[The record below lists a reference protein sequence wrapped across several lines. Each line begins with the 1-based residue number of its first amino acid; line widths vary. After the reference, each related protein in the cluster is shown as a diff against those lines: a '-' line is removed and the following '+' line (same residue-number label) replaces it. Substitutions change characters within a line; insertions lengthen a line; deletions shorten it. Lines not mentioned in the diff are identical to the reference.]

1 MLSIENSLTL
11 LINLSGKMRML
22 SHRIVMLGLIDIH
35 HNANEPQSDMSD
47 AVIEFEAIFDL
58 LLNGDPQKGIGQDTI
73 EYLKA
78 NDVLKP
84 EHTNVIEKFIA
95 LVHARSNDDYD
106 KDRFSHYNLMAD
118 LVGGELLGA
127 LNQINLDISS
137 ALKKRVQEKEDKET
151 DSANIIADILDSLND
166 TARSVSL
173 VATNAMIEA
182 ARAGD
187 SGKGF
192 AIIAAEIKRLSEEAS
207 DTVRTLRTSQN
218 Q

>member
-1 MLSIENSLTL
+1 MIGIENSLTL

-22 SHRIVMLGLIDIH
+22 SHRIVMLGLIDIQN
-35 HNANEPQSDMSD
+35 NATEPQSDMSE
-47 AVIEFEAIFDL
+47 AILEFEAIFNL
-58 LLNGDPQKGIGQDTI
+58 LLHGDNDKGIGQDTI
-73 EYLKA
+73 EYLKTNNA
-78 NDVLKP
+78 LKS
-84 EHTNVIEKFIA
+84 EHIKVIEKFVA
-95 LVHARSNDDYD
+95 LVHARSHDDYD
-106 KDRFSHYNLMAD
+106 KDRFAHYNLMAD
-118 LVGGELLGA
+118 LVGGELLNA

-137 ALKKRVQEKEDKET
+137 ALKQRVQENQEKET
-151 DSANIIADILDSLND
+151 ISANIIADILDNLND

-207 DTVRTLRTSQN
+207 NTVRTLRTSQN
-218 Q
+218 R

>member
-1 MLSIENSLTL
+1 MLGIENSLTL

-22 SHRIVMLGLIDIH
+22 SHRIVMLGLIDV
-35 HNANEPQSDMSD
+35 HNNATKPASEMSE
-47 AVIEFEAIFDL
+47 AISEFESIFDL
-58 LLNGDPQKGIGQDTI
+58 LLNGDPEKGIGQDTI
-73 EYLKA
+73 EYLKS
-78 NDVLKP
+78 NDALKA
-84 EHTNVIEKFIA
+84 EHIKVIEKFIA

-106 KDRFSHYNLMAD
+106 KNKFAHYNVMAD
-118 LVGGELLGA
+118 FVGGDLLKS
-127 LNQINLDISS
+127 LNQINLGISS
-137 ALKKRVQEKEDKET
+137 SLKMRVKEKQDKESN
-151 DSANIIADILDSLND
+151 SAKVIASILENLNE

-207 DTVRTLRTSQN
+207 NTVRTLRASQN

>member
-1 MLSIENSLTL
+1 MIGIENSLTL

-22 SHRIVMLGLIDIH
+22 SHRIFMLGLIDIQN
-35 HNANEPQSDMSD
+35 NATEPQSDMTE
-47 AVIEFEAIFDL
+47 AILEFEAIFNL
-58 LLNGDPQKGIGQDTI
+58 LLHGDNDKGIGQDTI
-73 EYLKA
+73 EYLKT
-78 NDVLKP
+78 NDALKS
-84 EHTNVIEKFIA
+84 EHIKVIEKFIA

-106 KDRFSHYNLMAD
+106 KDRFAHYNLMAD
-118 LVGGELLGA
+118 LVGGELLNA

-137 ALKKRVQEKEDKET
+137 ALKQRVQENQEKET
-151 DSANIIADILDSLND
+151 NSANIIADILDNLND

-207 DTVRTLRTSQN
+207 NTVRTLRASQN
-218 Q
+218 R

>member
-1 MLSIENSLTL
+1 MIGIENSLTL

-22 SHRIVMLGLIDIH
+22 SHRIVMLGLIDIQN
-35 HNANEPQSDMSD
+35 NATEPQSDMTE
-47 AVIEFEAIFDL
+47 AILEFEAIFNL
-58 LLNGDPQKGIGQDTI
+58 LLQGDNDKGIGQDTI
-73 EYLKA
+73 EYLKT
-78 NDVLKP
+78 NDALKS
-84 EHTNVIEKFIA
+84 EHIKVIEKFIA
-95 LVHARSNDDYD
+95 LVHARSHDDYD
-106 KDRFSHYNLMAD
+106 KDRFAHYNLMAD
-118 LVGGELLGA
+118 LVGGELLNA

-137 ALKKRVQEKEDKET
+137 ALKQRVQENQEKET
-151 DSANIIADILDSLND
+151 NSANIITDILDSLND

-207 DTVRTLRTSQN
+207 NTVRTLRTSQN
-218 Q
+218 R

>member
-1 MLSIENSLTL
+1 MLAIENSLTL

-35 HNANEPQSDMSD
+35 KNASQPQSDMSD
-47 AVIEFEAIFDL
+47 AIEEFETIFDL
-58 LLNGDPQKGIGQDTI
+58 LLSGDENKGVGQETI
-73 EYLKA
+73 EYLTS
-78 NDVLKP
+78 NNVLKA
-84 EHTNVIEKFIA
+84 EHIHIIEKFIT
-95 LVHARSNDDYD
+95 LVHARSGEEYSNDP
-106 KDRFSHYNLMAD
+106 FAHYTLLAD
-118 LVGGELLGA
+118 LVGGELLTA
-127 LNQINLDISS
+127 LNQLNLDISS

-151 DSANIIADILDSLND
+151 DSAKIIANILENLNE

-192 AIIAAEIKRLSEEAS
+192 AIIAAEIKRLSEEATE
-207 DTVRTLRTSQN
+207 TVRTLRASQN
-218 Q
+218 P

>member
-1 MLSIENSLTL
+1 MLGIENSLTL

-35 HNANEPQSDMSD
+35 NNAKEPQSDMSD
-47 AVIEFEAIFDL
+47 AVIEFEAIYNL
-58 LLNGDPQKGIGQDTI
+58 LLNGDPKKGIGQDTI

-84 EHTNVIEKFIA
+84 KHINVIEKFIA
-95 LVHARSNDDYD
+95 LVHARSTDDYD

-118 LVGGELLGA
+118 LVGDELLSA

-207 DTVRTLRTSQN
+207 NTVRTLRTSQN

>member
-1 MLSIENSLTL
+1 MIGIENSLTL

-22 SHRIVMLGLIDIH
+22 SHRIVMLGLIDIQN
-35 HNANEPQSDMSD
+35 NATEPQSDMTE
-47 AVIEFEAIFDL
+47 AILEFEAIFNL
-58 LLNGDPQKGIGQDTI
+58 LLHGDNDKGIGQDTI
-73 EYLKA
+73 EYLKT
-78 NDVLKP
+78 NDALKS
-84 EHTNVIEKFIA
+84 EHIKVIEKFIA
-95 LVHARSNDDYD
+95 LVHARSHDDYD
-106 KDRFSHYNLMAD
+106 KDRFAHYNLMAD
-118 LVGGELLGA
+118 LVGGELLNA

-137 ALKKRVQEKEDKET
+137 ALKQRVQENQEKET
-151 DSANIIADILDSLND
+151 NSANIIADILDNLND

-207 DTVRTLRTSQN
+207 NTVRTLRTSQN
-218 Q
+218 R